1 MGKRQITIKQ
11 SVADA
16 VAEVSWF
23 IESKGLV
30 KTAEKY
36 SENIYDF
43 IEKLADTRKSYPLCR
58 DAERAIFGFKC
69 ISFNRKYT
77 VVFIETD
84 QEIVVCEFVPSKLI
98 YW

>member
-1 MGKRQITIKQ
+1 MGKRQIIIKQ

-16 VAEVSWF
+16 IAEVSWF

-36 SENIYDF
+36 SDNIYDF

-58 DAERAIFGFKC
+58 DAARAILGFKC
-69 ISFNRKYT
+69 IPFNRKYT
-77 VVFIETD
+77 FVFVESD
-84 QEIVVCEFVPSKLI
+84 QEIIVCEFLASKLI